1 MLALA
6 AHCEVQEEEEISKL
20 GRKLQVQS
28 SAYHTGI
35 KYIYIYLTTGIVP

>member
-6 AHCEVQEEEEISKL
+6 AHREVQEEEEISKL

-35 KYIYIYLTTGIVP
+35 KNIYIYI